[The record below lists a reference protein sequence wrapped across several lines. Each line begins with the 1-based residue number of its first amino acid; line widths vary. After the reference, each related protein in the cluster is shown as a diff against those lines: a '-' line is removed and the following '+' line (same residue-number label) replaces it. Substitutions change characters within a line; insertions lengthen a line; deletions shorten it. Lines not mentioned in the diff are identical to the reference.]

1 MNFYY
6 NATVPLPTKVRKI
19 INMYLYI
26 YVKCAKTIEVP
37 VLITIHY
44 YDGQNSYI
52 WNDNNGN
59 ICDLWKSVF

>member
-1 MNFYY
+1 MVNFYY
-6 NATVPLPTKVRKI
+6 NATAPLPNKVRKN

-26 YVKCAKTIEVP
+26 CVKCAKTIEVP

-52 WNDNNGN
+52 
-59 ICDLWKSVF
+59 